1 MNAKFLTWEQAVEW
15 LKTQPDTQ
23 ELVKAC
29 YYDEPLIAAAQRFFE
44 SEEWQTVA
52 DILQSWIP
60 GKVLDL
66 GAGNGI
72 SSYAFA
78 RSGCTVIA
86 IEPDPSSIVGAG
98 AIQQLAQQADL
109 SIVVEQTVAETLP
122 FADGTFDIVYG
133 RQVLHHASNLN
144 QLCREAARV
153 LRPGGVFLATRE
165 HTISHPEDL
174 TVFLK
179 SHPLHHL
186 YGGENA
192 FLLKDYCQAI
202 VGVGLN
208 LKFVYRPYNSVINYF
223 PVTRSQ
229 NQARIASFIEKYL
242 GKTLANWIVS
252 QKILVSA
259 VNSCRSLIDKT
270 PGRLYSFLAIKPEQS

>member
-15 LKTQPDTQ
+15 LKNQPDAQ

-29 YYDEPLIAAAQRFFE
+29 YYDDPLIVASQRFAN
-44 SEEWQTVA
+44 SEEWQAVA
-52 DILQSWIP
+52 EILQFWIP

-109 SIVVEQTVAETLP
+109 RIVVEQTVAETLP

-144 QLCREAARV
+144 QLCREASRV

-165 HTISHPEDL
+165 HTISQPEDL
-174 TVFLK
+174 KVFLK

-192 FLLKDYCQAI
+192 FLLKDYRQAI
-202 VGVGLN
+202 TGAGLN
-208 LKFVYRPYNSVINYF
+208 LKFVYGPYDSVINYF
-223 PVTRSQ
+223 PVTRIQ
-229 NQARIASFIEKYL
+229 NQNKIAIFLEKYV
-242 GKTLANWIVS
+242 GKFLAHWIGS
-252 QKILVSA
+252 QKNLVSA

-270 PGRLYSFLAIKPEQS
+270 PGRLYSFLAIKPE

>member
-15 LKTQPDTQ
+15 LKTQPDAQ

-29 YYDEPLIAAAQRFFE
+29 YYDDPLIVASQRFAN
-44 SEEWQTVA
+44 SEEWQAVA
-52 DILQSWIP
+52 EILQSWIP

-144 QLCREAARV
+144 QLCREAGRV

-165 HTISHPEDL
+165 HTISQPEDL

-192 FLLKDYCQAI
+192 FLLKDYRQAI
-202 VGVGLN
+202 TGAGLN
-208 LKFVYRPYNSVINYF
+208 LKLVYGPSDSVINYF
-223 PVTRSQ
+223 PVTRVQ
-229 NQARIASFIEKYL
+229 NQNKIAIFLEKYV
-242 GKTLANWIVS
+242 GKFLAHWIGS
-252 QKILVSA
+252 QKSVVSA
-259 VNSCRSLIDKT
+259 MNSCRSLIDKT
-270 PGRLYSFLAIKPEQS
+270 PGRLYSFLAIKPE